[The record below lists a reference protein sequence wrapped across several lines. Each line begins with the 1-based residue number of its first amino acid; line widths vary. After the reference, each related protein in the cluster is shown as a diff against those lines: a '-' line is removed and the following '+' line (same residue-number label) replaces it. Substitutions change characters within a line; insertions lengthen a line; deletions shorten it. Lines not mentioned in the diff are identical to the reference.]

1 MTKSVGMEIWVFD
14 SFFWYWL
21 HHCWSHHFE
30 CFILIIIHWLT
41 VTEYMGV
48 SDNHGYVSFVVDT
61 QSQYLSSFLDQNQ
74 RWLITGYFTWV
85 TRRGQIVE
93 QELLIF
99 AEYLGSS
106 WFIVVFLL
114 LNLYISVF
122 CVALT
127 TACCFVLMIYELA
140 VLYRYRLLSTLFVSF
155 KPFLCNIS
163 QFWSPLSA

>member
-1 MTKSVGMEIWVFD
+1 MTKSVVMEIWVFD
-14 SFFWYWL
+14 SFVWYWL
-21 HHCWSHHFE
+21 HQCWSHHFE
-30 CFILIIIHWLT
+30 CFILIIINWLT

-48 SDNHGYVSFVVDT
+48 SDDHGYVPFIVDT

-127 TACCFVLMIYELA
+127 TACCFVLMINELA
-140 VLYRYRLLSTLFVSF
+140 VLY
-155 KPFLCNIS
+155 
-163 QFWSPLSA
+163 W